1 MNSTLTVGGIF
12 CDIQQA
18 FHFINHDILLSQFQ
32 FYSTV
37 GSAIALLTPY
47 LKDRYHQVL
56 INSTSPLWGKINNGE
71 LQSSILNYNN
81 YVCTKFTYYCT
92 V

>member
-1 MNSTLTVGGIF
+1 MNSTLSVGGIF

-18 FHFINHDILLSQFQ
+18 FHFINHDILLPHFQ

-37 GSAIALLTPY
+37 GSAITLITPY
-47 LKDRYHQVL
+47 LKDRYQQVL

-71 LQSSILNYNN
+71 LQSSTLNYYN
-81 YVCTKFTYYCT
+81 YVCIKFMFYCT